1 MLHLKR
7 KDIDTTYISYE
18 AIFYLSLNFCRAHLD
33 SLLEFV
39 HKGVAE
45 GAKLVYGGKQIDRP
59 GELSD
64 IRAADY
70 IHSFLPHKVAIQGT
84 LHVVSIECF
93 SFITA
98 VNKGQPVYRSPLPSV
113 KIGRGGRGGSVHRL
127 LRARRL
133 GISPKC
139 YEHNP

>member
-1 MLHLKR
+1 MLHPKR

-59 GELSD
+59 GEWCD
-64 IRAADY
+64 I
-70 IHSFLPHKVAIQGT
+70 
-84 LHVVSIECF
+84 HVVSIQCY
-93 SFITA
+93 SFIK
-98 VNKGQPVYRSPLPSV
+98 VVSKG
-113 KIGRGGRGGSVHRL
+113 
-127 LRARRL
+127 
-133 GISPKC
+133 
-139 YEHNP
+139 

>member
-1 MLHLKR
+1 MLHPKR
-7 KDIDTTYISYE
+7 KDNGTISY
-18 AIFYLSLNFCRAHLD
+18 FPLNFCRAHLD

-84 LHVVSIECF
+84 LQCSIHLVLF
-93 SFITA
+93 LH
-98 VNKGQPVYRSPLPSV
+98 Q
-113 KIGRGGRGGSVHRL
+113 GSH
-127 LRARRL
+127 
-133 GISPKC
+133 
-139 YEHNP
+139 

>member
-1 MLHLKR
+1 MLHPKR

-59 GELSD
+59 GEWRD
-64 IRAADY
+64 IHVADY
-70 IHSFLPHKVAIQGT
+70 VHSFLPHKVAIQGT
-84 LHVVSIECF
+84 LHVVSIQCC
-93 SFITA
+93 SFIKA
-98 VNKGQPVYRSPLPSV
+98 VTEDCVQFPPPLNKNRE
-113 KIGRGGRGGSVHRL
+113 GRGEGLSTG
-127 LRARRL
+127 
-133 GISPKC
+133 
-139 YEHNP
+139 Y

>member
-59 GELSD
+59 GEWSD
-64 IRAADY
+64 KHATDY
-70 IHSFLPHKVAIQGT
+70 VHLYVHSFLPYKVAIQGT
-84 LHVVSIECF
+84 LHVVSVQCC
-93 SFITA
+93 SFIKA
-98 VNKGQPVYRSPLPSV
+98 VTKG
-113 KIGRGGRGGSVHRL
+113 
-127 LRARRL
+127 
-133 GISPKC
+133 
-139 YEHNP
+139 

>member
-59 GELSD
+59 GEWSAIHVADFVCTFLFTSQGSYSRHLTCS
-64 IRAADY
+64 IRPM
-70 IHSFLPHKVAIQGT
+70 SFLHQGC
-84 LHVVSIECF
+84 H
-93 SFITA
+93 
-98 VNKGQPVYRSPLPSV
+98 
-113 KIGRGGRGGSVHRL
+113 
-127 LRARRL
+127 
-133 GISPKC
+133 
-139 YEHNP
+139 

>member
-18 AIFYLSLNFCRAHLD
+18 AISYFPLNFCRAHLD

-64 IRAADY
+64 IHAADY
-70 IHSFLPHKVAIQGT
+70 VHVCTFLFTSQGSYSRHLTCSIHRVLFLHHGCQ
-84 LHVVSIECF
+84 
-93 SFITA
+93 
-98 VNKGQPVYRSPLPSV
+98 
-113 KIGRGGRGGSVHRL
+113 
-127 LRARRL
+127 
-133 GISPKC
+133 
-139 YEHNP
+139 